1 MRKIAPEVIEELVEW
16 FTRQKNPPTLAECM
30 EHSGISRD
38 SVIRYLG
45 ENGLRAPVGT
55 RAGSSRGP
63 YKKRKKATFDPRG
76 CIECGDRFTPNGS
89 AQRYCDKCGGPKR
102 HYENY
107 IQRHVG
113 KCPCGQDAIPGR
125 KYCSD
130 EHRIKYGWVG
140 RPPNPP
146 ITFTCLG
153 CAQEF
158 TIPGWK
164 SNRKRKYCSN
174 ECAKREQK
182 KGWGKVGVETPD
194 GVLVLRSMY
203 ELRFV
208 AVCERHGW
216 DWRNYDGPAFET
228 PLGKYRPDFV
238 VEGEVVEV
246 KGWVNDRS
254 RAVRAS
260 AREAGVKVRLV
271 DIRLLERLE
280 DGRFT

>member
-1 MRKIAPEVIEELVEW
+1 MKKVPQEVVDDLVEW
-16 FTRQKNPPTLAECM
+16 FKQQKSPPTLTECM
-30 EHSGISRD
+30 EHSGLKRD
-38 SVIRYLG
+38 SVRRYLAKHD
-45 ENGLRAPVGT
+45 LRIPMGT
-55 RAGSSRGP
+55 RVGSSRGP
-63 YKKRKKATFDPRG
+63 YKRREKKT
-76 CIECGDRFTPNGS
+76 
-89 AQRYCDKCGGPKR
+89 
-102 HYENY
+102 
-107 IQRHVG
+107 
-113 KCPCGQDAIPGR
+113 CPCGTPVAGVL
-125 KYCSD
+125 YCSP
-130 EHRIKYGWVG
+130 ECRKLYGRYKKS
-140 RPPNPP
+140 RPLRT
-146 ITFTCLG
+146 ITCLG
-153 CAQEF
+153 CAEDF
-158 TIPGWK
+158 TIPDWEC
-164 SNRKRKYCSN
+164 NRKRKYCSN

-216 DWRNYDGPAFET
+216 DWRNYDGPAFDT